1 MFVVS
6 NSRPFNLVMIWVMVK
21 LKMTVMKKKDMEMK
35 TGPGNVF
42 QNRKTKYKGNRRNHW
57 WWARVSSRRFWQHLR
72 KPNWLLLIPRIREI
86 VQFTPKS
93 KKDVLYDII
102 QSWWVR
108 FVSSELKLR
117 LKKFVHK
124 CKQTIISKKQK
135 QKKKNDGN
143 KKVPI
148 RPLVWKVVQRLIWYG
163 KESFKLINILLL
175 PFPNHN
181 FLSKFY
187 LMTTHIRLSLTPK
200 ICGRTAHCKQ

>member
-21 LKMTVMKKKDMEMK
+21 LKITVMKSEKLFNLRQNPKRMYYTISSKADEFALSVQNWNSGWKK
-35 TGPGNVF
+35 
-42 QNRKTKYKGNRRNHW
+42 
-57 WWARVSSRRFWQHLR
+57 
-72 KPNWLLLIPRIREI
+72 I
-86 VQFTPKS
+86 
-93 KKDVLYDII
+93 
-102 QSWWVR
+102 
-108 FVSSELKLR
+108 
-117 LKKFVHK
+117 VHK
-124 CKQTIISKKQK
+124 CKQAIISKKQK
-135 QKKKNDGN
+135 QKQKNDGN

-163 KESFKLINILLL
+163 KESFKLMNILLL

-187 LMTTHIRLSLTPK
+187 LMK